1 MKTSRSRTIVR
12 NLKINK
18 APKEHSLSDLLTLM
32 ATLRGPAGCPWD
44 REQTEQT
51 LKKFLMEETY
61 EVLEAIETGTP
72 ESLKEELGDL
82 LLQIIVLSR
91 ITEEKGEFDFSDV
104 VHTLAKKL
112 IRRHPHVFPPDDEAL
127 KGLKPKS
134 AKEVTHIWGTI
145 KEREG
150 KHAKRNSLLDG
161 LPLALP
167 ALEVARRMSE
177 RASKASPV
185 KPQPEPLWKK
195 IEVGLAGLR
204 ESKDQR
210 SKKAVE
216 TNLGDLLFTLV
227 NWASL
232 KGFSAEDALR
242 KSNRRFAKRFG
253 HMKQNFAQKKSLHPC
268 PSHRKVRKIG

>member
-82 LLQIIVLSR
+82 LLQIIFLSR
-91 ITEEKGEFDFSDV
+91 IAEERREFDFSDV
-104 VHTLAKKL
+104 IHTLAEKL
-112 IRRHPHVFPPDDEAL
+112 IRRHPHVFSPDDEAL

-134 AKEVTHIWGTI
+134 AKEVTHIWGTM

-150 KHAKRNSLLDG
+150 KYTGRSSVLDG

-167 ALEVARRMSE
+167 ALELARKISE
-177 RASKASPV
+177 RVSKADPAALQS
-185 KPQPEPLWKK
+185 ESLRKK
-195 IEVGLAGLR
+195 IEAGLAGLR
-204 ESKDQR
+204 KSEGQR
-210 SKKAVE
+210 SRNAAE

-227 NWASL
+227 NWTNS
-232 KGFSAEDALR
+232 KGISAEEALR
-242 KSNRRFAKRFG
+242 KANRRFAKR
-253 HMKQNFAQKKSLHPC
+253 HARLELNLHPKGETQLH
-268 PSHRKVRKIG
+268 PVHRRSRKK